1 MPVEFLTDD
10 EAAYGRYAGVPSR
23 EELDRMF
30 FLDDADRALIAKRR
44 GDHTR
49 LGLAL
54 QLTTVRF
61 LGSFLPDP
69 LDVPTVVLERLAGQL
84 QIADPSCV
92 KRYTERRTT
101 PFEHREEIKAAYGLR
116 EFSEAEAEFAQ
127 WARSRAWNT
136 GQGPK
141 TIFADGVQWLRSNAV
156 LLPGVTTLARVVA
169 RVRDE
174 ATEELY
180 ATLAGLPGPHQ
191 VISLENLVVVPERA
205 RYSDLERWRKGPS
218 KPSGRNLERA
228 LNRAAE
234 IGGVGAGALDLDAH
248 VPHRRVVDLARY
260 GMSAR
265 AQALRRHGTQRRLA
279 ILLAT
284 VAYLEA
290 RSVDDCLELLDLL
303 MTTELLGKAEDAV
316 DKERARRHPGLARH
330 SARLAAAVEVL
341 FEVSEAAGELSL
353 EEVWESIEAVVPR
366 RQLRE
371 SVDAVSDLMPPPGAD
386 DDAEM
391 RARLTERIAT
401 VTPFLKILPEV
412 ITFGSTPE
420 GEAALAA
427 MRSLPRLLDRRTKVT
442 AADIDPALLSGSWK
456 ALVMPKDGGID
467 RSAGVFCVL
476 TAFHRHLRRREIYAE
491 ASSRW
496 RDPRAQLLAGEEW
509 DRKKG
514 PALTDLQLP
523 EDPAA
528 LLAEQSRALDT
539 ALRDVAAQVSAGT
552 IDTRVDDQ
560 GRLHVPRL
568 TAIPEPPSLVDLRKR
583 VAAMLPRVDLPE
595 VILEVMAWIP
605 AFTDAFTSVSGG
617 QSRLEDLHVSVAAC
631 LTAQALNIGYAPV
644 AKKGVPALEPDR
656 LAHVSRAYLSAET
669 FSLANAPLMDAQ
681 AGIPF
686 ARALGGGLVAAIDGM
701 RFVVPVPSIY
711 ARPNRKYFGPK
722 RGVTWLNMIND
733 QAAGLGG
740 KVVAGT
746 VRDSL
751 HMVDVLFNQDGGQRP
766 DIVVSDTGSYSD
778 LVFGLVS
785 LLGVQYR
792 PALADLPDQKG
803 WRISKTAD
811 YGPLNTF
818 ARGQIDL
825 AKVRA
830 HWHDIL
836 RVVISIYT
844 GEVRAYDVVRM
855 LQRDGHPTALGE
867 AIASYGRIPKT
878 LHICTLATEEPY
890 RRDIKAMR
898 NLQEGRHALA
908 AKIFHGKKGELYQRY
923 HEGMED
929 QLGALG
935 LILNCVVLWNT
946 RYMNAALDALR
957 SHGYPVLD
965 EDVARLS
972 PFVREHLNVVGKY
985 SFLLPDLGEGGIRQL
1000 RDPDAVSDDELPD

>member
-1 MPVEFLTDD
+1 M
-10 EAAYGRYAGVPSR
+10 
-23 EELDRMF
+23 
-30 FLDDADRALIAKRR
+30 RA
-44 GDHTR
+44 
-49 LGLAL
+49 
-54 QLTTVRF
+54 
-61 LGSFLPDP
+61 
-69 LDVPTVVLERLAGQL
+69 
-84 QIADPSCV
+84 
-92 KRYTERRTT
+92 
-101 PFEHREEIKAAYGLR
+101 
-116 EFSEAEAEFAQ
+116 
-127 WARSRAWNT
+127 RAWNT
-136 GQGPK
+136 GDGPK
-141 TIFADGVQWLRSNAV
+141 TIFADGVQWLRANAV
-156 LLPGVTTLARVVA
+156 LLPGVTTLARIVA

-174 ATEELY
+174 ATDELY
-180 ATLAGLPGPHQ
+180 ATLAGLPGAHQ
-191 VISLENLVVVPERA
+191 AARLESLVVVPEGA
-205 RYSDLERWRKGPS
+205 RYSDLELWRKGPT

-234 IGGVGAGALDLDAH
+234 IGGVGAGALNIDAH
-248 VPHRRVVDLARY
+248 VPRRRIVDLARY
-260 GMSAR
+260 GMTAR
-265 AQALRRHGTQRRLA
+265 AQALRRHGTERRLA
-279 ILLAT
+279 TLVAT

-303 MTTELLGKAEDAV
+303 MATELLGKAEAAA
-316 DKERARRHPGLARH
+316 DKERARRHPALARH

-341 FEVSEAAGELSL
+341 LEVTDAGGELTL
-353 EEVWESIEAVVPR
+353 EQVWESIEAVVPR

-371 SVDAVSDLMPPPGAD
+371 SVDAVSDMVPPPGFDA
-386 DDAEM
+386 DAEM
-391 RARLTERIAT
+391 RVRLTERIAM
-401 VTPFLKILPEV
+401 VTPFLKILTEV
-412 ITFGSTPE
+412 ITFGCTPE

-427 MRSLPRLLDRRTKVT
+427 MRALPRLLDRRTKVT
-442 AADIDPALLSGSWK
+442 AADIDHELLSGSWK
-456 ALVMPKDGGID
+456 ALVLPKGGGID
-467 RSAGVFCVL
+467 RSAWVFCVL
-476 TAFHRHLRRREIYAE
+476 TAFHRHLKRREIYAE
-491 ASSRW
+491 ASTRW

-509 DRKKG
+509 DRAKG
-514 PALTDLQLP
+514 PALTDLQLSEAP
-523 EDPAA
+523 DA
-528 LLAEQSRALDT
+528 LLAEQARALDA

-552 IDTRVDDQ
+552 IDTQVDDQ
-560 GRLHVPRL
+560 GRLHVPKL

-595 VILEVMAWIP
+595 VILEVMAWVP
-605 AFTDAFTSVSGG
+605 EFTAAFTSASGG
-617 QSRLEDLHVSVAAC
+617 RTRLDDLHVSVAAC

-644 AKKGVPALEPDR
+644 AKKGAPALEPAR
-656 LAHVSRAYLSAET
+656 LAHVSSAYLSAEA
-669 FSLANAPLMDAQ
+669 FSRANAPLIDAQ

-686 ARALGGGLVAAIDGM
+686 AQALGGGLVAAIDGM
-701 RFVVPVPSIY
+701 RFVVPVPSVY

-733 QAAGLGG
+733 QAAGIGG

-792 PALADLPDQKG
+792 PALADIPDQKG
-803 WRISKTAD
+803 WRISAAAD

-818 ARGQIDL
+818 ARGKVDL

-836 RVVISIYT
+836 RVVVSIYT

-878 LHICTLATEEPY
+878 LHICALATEEPY
-890 RRDIKAMR
+890 RRDIKGMR

-957 SHGYPVLD
+957 AQGYPVLD

-985 SFLLPDLGEGGIRQL
+985 TFLLPDLGEGGIRPL
-1000 RDPDAVSDDELPD
+1000 RDPDASDDEVPD